1 MAKGRTLKIVGGDL
15 ETEKQNVASSELT
28 IGGYNATSYER
39 DWKWKTRSL
48 SSLTWNM
55 EKFVWTMIK

>member
-1 MAKGRTLKIVGGDL
+1 MFKVIMAKGRTLKIVGGDL

-48 SSLTWNM
+48 SSLT
-55 EKFVWTMIK
+55 